1 MEVKEPDLSGSYTYS
16 DYLSWRWSEM
26 VELIQGKIYKMSA
39 PTSTHQTVTGELFRQ
54 IANHLKGKK
63 CKVFVA
69 PFDVRLPKS
78 IYKKQDDEITT
89 VVQPDICVIC
99 NPTKIDE
106 KGCLGAPDWIIE
118 ILSKNTSQ
126 KDLREKFEVYQEA
139 GVYEYWIVHPNEQ
152 TVFIYLLES
161 GKYKSTDHPYV
172 KGDKVASLT
181 LPELEIDL
189 GEVFENP

>member
-78 IYKKQDDEITT
+78 TYKKQDDEITT

-139 GVYEYWIVHPNEQ
+139 GVNEYWIVHPNEQ

-172 KGDKVASLT
+172 KDDKVASLT

>member
-1 MEVKEPDLSGSYTYS
+1 
-16 DYLSWRWSEM
+16 
-26 VELIQGKIYKMSA
+26 
-39 PTSTHQTVTGELFRQ
+39 
-54 IANHLKGKK
+54 
-63 CKVFVA
+63 VFVA

-78 IYKKQDDEITT
+78 TYKKQDDEITT

-126 KDLREKFEVYQEA
+126 KDLREKFEAYQEA
-139 GVYEYWIVHPNEQ
+139 GVNEYWIVHPNEQ

-172 KGDKVASLT
+172 KDDKVASLT